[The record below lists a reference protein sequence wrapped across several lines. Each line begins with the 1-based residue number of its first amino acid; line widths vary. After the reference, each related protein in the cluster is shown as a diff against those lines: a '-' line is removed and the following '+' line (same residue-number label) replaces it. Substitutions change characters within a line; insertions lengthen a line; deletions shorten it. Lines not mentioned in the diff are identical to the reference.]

1 MGANYVPSTPQ
12 DVDAEPSGSV
22 SAHNQAT
29 DAHVDIRTELAGK
42 QPAGAYLTSETD
54 PTVPQWAKQA
64 AKPTYTANE
73 VGADASGTAAS
84 AVSTHNASGTA
95 HSDIRTALAAKA
107 NTSSLAT
114 VATSG
119 SYADLSNKP
128 TIPTLWS
135 GTQTAYN
142 ALGTY
147 DANTLYLI
155 TGE

>member
-29 DAHVDIRTELAGK
+29 DAHADIRTELAGK
-42 QPAGAYLTSETD
+42 QDAGEYITEKSD
-54 PTVPQWAKQA
+54 PTVPNWAKTPT
-64 AKPTYTANE
+64 KPTYNAVE
-73 VGADASGTAAS
+73 VGAEASGTAAS
-84 AVSTHNASGTA
+84 AISTHNSSGTA

-119 SYADLSNKP
+119 SYNDLSNKP

-142 ALGTY
+142 SLGTY
-147 DANTLYLI
+147 DSNTLYLI
-155 TGE
+155 TG